1 MCCFTIN
8 TMKIVIVEDEPAA
21 ASQLKFLLR
30 EIGVED
36 PVETV
41 IESVEEGIKWFT
53 SHPSPDLIF
62 SDIQLADGI
71 SFDIYEQVHLK
82 TPIIFTTAFDE
93 YAIRAFKHN
102 SVDYLLKPIDEDSLR
117 FSIEKFQNQQLM
129 QQERLNELIQQQV
142 FMPKAYR
149 KSFLV
154 KFRDKL
160 LPIKTEEFAYFFI
173 DNGLVYGQLC
183 DGRKLVID
191 FKLEDLE
198 GQLDPAEFIR
208 ANRQYI
214 LSRESV
220 VEIESHFNSRV
231 NVKVQPV
238 AGFPIIISK
247 EKVTPFKKWLETT

>member
-129 QQERLNELIQQQV
+129 QQERLDELIQQQV

-208 ANRQYI
+208 ANRQCI